1 MTATTPPSPER
12 ADLAVRF
19 RRITRYPSLVVG
31 LILFSPILLGSIVVP
46 FLSPHGPTE
55 TVAGRQLLPPNSDHL
70 FGTDLYGMDIMTR
83 IFAGG
88 RYDLFVAVVAAVV
101 GMTIGVI
108 IGGFSGYVGGR
119 TDELVSRVIEALQ
132 AFPAFIIALAVVSV
146 LGHSILVLTGVI
158 SLVQLTYYVR
168 TMRAQAFSIRERAFV
183 ESARA
188 IGLRTP
194 AIVFRHIIP
203 NGVRPL
209 IIQLMV
215 NVGGAILL
223 ISLLG
228 FLGLGA
234 QVPTPEWGS
243 MISIGLESAVTGEWW
258 VWLFPGSA
266 IIITVISL
274 NLIGDGLRDVLDP
287 RQGG

>member
-1 MTATTPPSPER
+1 M
-12 ADLAVRF
+12 
-19 RRITRYPSLVVG
+19 
-31 LILFSPILLGSIVVP
+31 P
-46 FLSPHGPTE
+46 FISPHGATE
-55 TVAGRQLLPPNSDHL
+55 TVAGRQLLPPNSEHL

-88 RYDLFVAVVAAVV
+88 RYDLFVAIVAAAI
-101 GMTIGVI
+101 GMSVGVI

-119 TDELVSRVIEALQ
+119 VDEFISRVIEALQ
-132 AFPAFIIALAVVSV
+132 SFPPFIIALAVVSV
-146 LGHSILVLTGVI
+146 LGHSVVVLTGVI

-168 TMRAQAFSIRERAFV
+168 TMRAQGLLHPGTGLV

-194 AIVFRHIIP
+194 AIVLRHIIP

-209 IIQLMV
+209 IIQLMI

-266 IIITVISL
+266 IILTVVSL

>member
-1 MTATTPPSPER
+1 MTVAARTEER
-12 ADLAVRF
+12 ASLAVRF
-19 RRITRYPSLVVG
+19 RRIRRYPSLVVG
-31 LILFSPILLGSIVVP
+31 VIIFSPILLGSIIVP
-46 FLSPHGPTE
+46 FISPHGATE
-55 TVAGRQLLPPNSDHL
+55 TVAGRQLLPPNSEHL

-88 RYDLFVAVVAAVV
+88 RYDLFVAIVAAAI
-101 GMTIGVI
+101 GMSIGVI

-119 TDELVSRVIEALQ
+119 VDEFISRVIEALQ
-132 AFPAFIIALAVVSV
+132 AFPPFIIALAVVSV
-146 LGHSILVLTGVI
+146 LGHSVVVLTGVI

-194 AIVFRHIIP
+194 AIVLRHIIP

-209 IIQLMV
+209 IIQLMI

-266 IIITVISL
+266 IILTVVSL

>member
-1 MTATTPPSPER
+1 MTVAARTEER
-12 ADLAVRF
+12 ASLAVRF
-19 RRITRYPSLVVG
+19 RRIRRYPSLVVG
-31 LILFSPILLGSIVVP
+31 VLIFSPILLGSIIVP
-46 FLSPHGPTE
+46 FISPHGATE
-55 TVAGRQLLPPNSDHL
+55 TVAGRQLLPPNSEHL

-88 RYDLFVAVVAAVV
+88 RYDLFVAIVAAAI
-101 GMTIGVI
+101 GMSIGVI

-119 TDELVSRVIEALQ
+119 VDEFISRVIEALQ
-132 AFPAFIIALAVVSV
+132 SFPPFIIALAVVSV
-146 LGHSILVLTGVI
+146 LGHSVVVLTGVI

-194 AIVFRHIIP
+194 AIVLRHIIP

-209 IIQLMV
+209 IIQLMI

-266 IIITVISL
+266 IILTVVSL

>member
-1 MTATTPPSPER
+1 MTATASAQER
-12 ADLAVRF
+12 TGPAVRLK
-19 RRITRYPSLVVG
+19 RVWRYPSLVVG
-31 LILFSPILLGSIVVP
+31 LVLFSPIVLGSIIVP
-46 FLSPHGPTE
+46 FISPHGPTE
-55 TVAGRQLLPPNSDHL
+55 SVAGRQLLPPSSEHL
-70 FGTDLYGMDIMTR
+70 FGTDLFGMDIFTR
-83 IFAGG
+83 VFAGG
-88 RYDLFVAVVAAVV
+88 RYDLGVAFIAALI
-101 GMTIGVI
+101 GMSVGVI
-108 IGGFSGYVGGR
+108 IGGFSGYIGGR
-119 TDELVSRVIEALQ
+119 VDELVSRVIEALQ
-132 AFPAFIIALAVVSV
+132 AFPPFIIALAFVAV
-146 LGHSILVLTGVI
+146 LGNSVPVLTGVI
-158 SLVQLTYYVR
+158 ALIQLTYYVR

-209 IIQLMV
+209 IIQLMI
-215 NVGGAILL
+215 NVGGAILI

-243 MISIGLESAVTGEWW
+243 MISIGFETVVTGEWW
-258 VWLFPGSA
+258 VWAFPGA
-266 IIITVISL
+266 GVIITVISL

>member
-1 MTATTPPSPER
+1 MTVAARTEER
-12 ADLAVRF
+12 ASLAVRL
-19 RRITRYPSLVVG
+19 RRIRRYPSLVVG
-31 LILFSPILLGSIVVP
+31 VIIFSPILLGSIIVP
-46 FLSPHGPTE
+46 FISPHGATE
-55 TVAGRQLLPPNSDHL
+55 TVAGRQLRPPNSEHL

-88 RYDLFVAVVAAVV
+88 RYDLFVAIVAAAI
-101 GMTIGVI
+101 GMSVGVI

-119 TDELVSRVIEALQ
+119 VDEFISRVIEALQ
-132 AFPAFIIALAVVSV
+132 AFPPFIIALAVVSV
-146 LGHSILVLTGVI
+146 LGHSVVVLTGVI

-194 AIVFRHIIP
+194 AIVLRHIIP

-209 IIQLMV
+209 IIQLMI

-266 IIITVISL
+266 IILTVVSL

>member
-1 MTATTPPSPER
+1 MTVTAAAQER
-12 ADLAVRF
+12 TGLTVRLK
-19 RRITRYPSLVVG
+19 RIWRYPSLVVG
-31 LILFSPILLGSIVVP
+31 LVMFSPILLGSIIVP
-46 FLSPHGPTE
+46 EVSPYGPTE
-55 TVAGRQLLPPNSDHL
+55 SVAGRQLLPPGSEYL
-70 FGTDLYGMDIMTR
+70 FGTDLFGMDIFTR
-83 IFAGG
+83 VFAAG
-88 RYDLFVAVVAAVV
+88 RYDLGVAFTAAVI
-101 GMTIGVI
+101 GMSVGVI
-108 IGGFSGYVGGR
+108 IGGFSGYIGGR
-119 TDELVSRVIEALQ
+119 VDELVSRVVEALQ
-132 AFPAFIIALAVVSV
+132 AFPPFIIALAVVWV
-146 LGHSILVLTGVI
+146 LGHSVVVMTGI
-158 SLVQLTYYVR
+158 IALIQLTYYVR

-209 IIQLMV
+209 VIQLMI

-243 MISIGLESAVTGEWW
+243 MISIGFETVVTGEWW
-258 VWLFPGSA
+258 VWAFPGSA
-266 IIITVISL
+266 IILTVISL

>member
-1 MTATTPPSPER
+1 MTVTAAAQER
-12 ADLAVRF
+12 TGLTVRLK
-19 RRITRYPSLVVG
+19 RIWRYPSLVVG
-31 LILFSPILLGSIVVP
+31 LVMFSPILLGSIIVP
-46 FLSPHGPTE
+46 EVSPYGPTE
-55 TVAGRQLLPPNSDHL
+55 SVAGRQLLPPGSEHL
-70 FGTDLYGMDIMTR
+70 FGTDLFGMDIFTR
-83 IFAGG
+83 VFAAG
-88 RYDLFVAVVAAVV
+88 RYDLGVAFTAAVI
-101 GMTIGVI
+101 GMSVGVI
-108 IGGFSGYVGGR
+108 IGGFSGYIGGR
-119 TDELVSRVIEALQ
+119 VDELVSRVVEALQ
-132 AFPAFIIALAVVSV
+132 AFPPFIIALAVVWV
-146 LGHSILVLTGVI
+146 LGHSVVVMTGI
-158 SLVQLTYYVR
+158 IALIQLTYYVR

-209 IIQLMV
+209 VIQLMI

-243 MISIGLESAVTGEWW
+243 MISIGFETVVTGEWW
-258 VWLFPGSA
+258 VWAFPGSA
-266 IIITVISL
+266 IILTVISL

>member
-1 MTATTPPSPER
+1 MTVAARTEER
-12 ADLAVRF
+12 ASLAVRL
-19 RRITRYPSLVVG
+19 RRIRRYPSLVVG
-31 LILFSPILLGSIVVP
+31 VIIFSPILLGSIIVP
-46 FLSPHGPTE
+46 FISPHGATE
-55 TVAGRQLLPPNSDHL
+55 TVAGRQLLPPNSEHL

-88 RYDLFVAVVAAVV
+88 RYDLFVAIVAAAI
-101 GMTIGVI
+101 GMSVGVI
-108 IGGFSGYVGGR
+108 IGGFSGYVGR
-119 TDELVSRVIEALQ
+119 RVDEFISRVIEALQ
-132 AFPAFIIALAVVSV
+132 SFPPFIIALAVVSV
-146 LGHSILVLTGVI
+146 LGHSVVVLTGVI

-194 AIVFRHIIP
+194 AIVLRHIIP

-209 IIQLMV
+209 IIQLMI

-266 IIITVISL
+266 IILTVVSL

>member
-1 MTATTPPSPER
+1 MTAMGTPRER
-12 ADLAVRF
+12 TGLTVRLK
-19 RRITRYPSLVVG
+19 RIRQYPSLVVG
-31 LILFSPILLGSIVVP
+31 LVMFSPILLGSVIVP
-46 FLSPHGPTE
+46 FISPHGPTE
-55 TVAGRQLLPPNSDHL
+55 SVAGRQLLPPNSEHL
-70 FGTDLYGMDIMTR
+70 FGTDLFGMDIFTR
-83 IFAGG
+83 VFAAG
-88 RYDLFVAVVAAVV
+88 RYDLGVAFTAAGI
-101 GMTIGVI
+101 GMSVGVI
-108 IGGFSGYVGGR
+108 IGGFSGYIGGR
-119 TDELVSRVIEALQ
+119 IDEFVSRVIEALQ
-132 AFPAFIIALAVVSV
+132 AFPPFIIALAVVWV
-146 LGHSILVLTGVI
+146 LGHSVAVLTGVI
-158 SLVQLTYYVR
+158 ALIQLTYYVR

-209 IIQLMV
+209 IIQLMI
-215 NVGGAILL
+215 NVGGAILI

-243 MISIGLESAVTGEWW
+243 MISIGFETVVTGEWW
-258 VWLFPGSA
+258 VWAFPGSA
-266 IIITVISL
+266 VIITVISL

>member
-1 MTATTPPSPER
+1 MTVAARTEER
-12 ADLAVRF
+12 ASLAVRL
-19 RRITRYPSLVVG
+19 RRIRRYPSLVVG
-31 LILFSPILLGSIVVP
+31 VIIFSPILLGSIIVP
-46 FLSPHGPTE
+46 FISPHGATE
-55 TVAGRQLLPPNSDHL
+55 TVAGRQLLPPNSEHL

-88 RYDLFVAVVAAVV
+88 RYDLFVAIVAAAI
-101 GMTIGVI
+101 GMSIGVI

-119 TDELVSRVIEALQ
+119 VDEFISRVIEALQ
-132 AFPAFIIALAVVSV
+132 AFPPFIIALAVVSV
-146 LGHSILVLTGVI
+146 LGHSVVVLTGVI

-194 AIVFRHIIP
+194 AIVLRHIIP

-209 IIQLMV
+209 IIQLMI

-266 IIITVISL
+266 IILTVVSL

>member
-1 MTATTPPSPER
+1 MTVTAAAQER
-12 ADLAVRF
+12 TGLTVRLK
-19 RRITRYPSLVVG
+19 RIWRYPSLVVG
-31 LILFSPILLGSIVVP
+31 LVMFSPILLGSIIVP
-46 FLSPHGPTE
+46 EVSPHGPTE
-55 TVAGRQLLPPNSDHL
+55 SVAGRQLLPPGSEHL
-70 FGTDLYGMDIMTR
+70 FGTDLFGMDIFTR
-83 IFAGG
+83 VFAAG
-88 RYDLFVAVVAAVV
+88 RYDLGVAFTAAVI
-101 GMTIGVI
+101 GMSVGVI
-108 IGGFSGYVGGR
+108 IGGFSGYIGGR
-119 TDELVSRVIEALQ
+119 VDELVSRVVEALQ
-132 AFPAFIIALAVVSV
+132 AFPPFIIALAVVWV
-146 LGHSILVLTGVI
+146 LGHSVVVMTGI
-158 SLVQLTYYVR
+158 IALIQLTYYVR

-209 IIQLMV
+209 VIQLMI

-243 MISIGLESAVTGEWW
+243 MISIGFETVVTGEWW
-258 VWLFPGSA
+258 VWAFPGAA

>member
-1 MTATTPPSPER
+1 MTVAARTEER
-12 ADLAVRF
+12 ASFAVRF
-19 RRITRYPSLVVG
+19 RRIRRYPSLVVG
-31 LILFSPILLGSIVVP
+31 VIIFSPILLGSIIVP
-46 FLSPHGPTE
+46 FISPHGATE
-55 TVAGRQLLPPNSDHL
+55 TVAGRQLLPPNSEHL

-88 RYDLFVAVVAAVV
+88 RYDLFVAIVAAAI
-101 GMTIGVI
+101 GMSVGVI

-119 TDELVSRVIEALQ
+119 VDEFISRVIEALQ
-132 AFPAFIIALAVVSV
+132 SFPPFIIALAVVSV
-146 LGHSILVLTGVI
+146 LGHSVVVLTGVI

-194 AIVFRHIIP
+194 AIVLRHIIP

-209 IIQLMV
+209 IIQLMI

-266 IIITVISL
+266 IILTVVSL

>member
-1 MTATTPPSPER
+1 MTVTASARER
-12 ADLAVRF
+12 TDLAVRLK
-19 RRITRYPSLVVG
+19 RMWRYPSLVVG
-31 LILFSPILLGSIVVP
+31 LVLFSPILLGSIIVP
-46 FLSPHGPTE
+46 FISPHGPIE
-55 TVAGRQLLPPNSDHL
+55 SVAGRQLLPPNSEHL
-70 FGTDLYGMDIMTR
+70 FGTDLFGMDIFTR
-83 IFAGG
+83 VFAAG
-88 RYDLFVAVVAAVV
+88 RYDLGVAFIAALI
-101 GMTIGVI
+101 GMSVGVI

-119 TDELVSRVIEALQ
+119 IDEFVSRVIEALQ
-132 AFPAFIIALAVVSV
+132 AFPPFIIALAFVAV
-146 LGHSILVLTGVI
+146 LGNSVVVLTGVI
-158 SLVQLTYYVR
+158 ALIQLTYYVR

-209 IIQLMV
+209 IIQLMI
-215 NVGGAILL
+215 NVGGAILI

-243 MISIGLESAVTGEWW
+243 MISIGFETVVTGEWW
-258 VWLFPGSA
+258 VWAFPGA
-266 IIITVISL
+266 AVIITVISL

>member
-1 MTATTPPSPER
+1 MTAPGATQER
-12 ADLAVRF
+12 TRFAVRLK
-19 RRITRYPSLVVG
+19 RLRRYPSLVVG
-31 LILFSPILLGSIVVP
+31 LALFSPILLGSIIVP
-46 FLSPHGPTE
+46 FVSPHGPTE
-55 TVAGRQLLPPNSDHL
+55 SVAGRQLLPPNSGHL
-70 FGTDLYGMDIMTR
+70 FGTDLFGMDIFTR
-83 IFAGG
+83 VFAAG
-88 RYDLFVAVVAAVV
+88 RYDLGVAFTAALI
-101 GMTIGVI
+101 GMSVGVI
-108 IGGFSGYVGGR
+108 IGGFSGYIGGR
-119 TDELVSRVIEALQ
+119 IDEFVSRVIEALQ
-132 AFPAFIIALAVVSV
+132 AFPPFIIALAFVAV
-146 LGHSILVLTGVI
+146 LGNSVVVLTGVI
-158 SLVQLTYYVR
+158 ALIQLTYYVR

-209 IIQLMV
+209 IIQLMI
-215 NVGGAILL
+215 NVGGAILI

-243 MISIGLESAVTGEWW
+243 MISIGFETVVTGEWW
-258 VWLFPGSA
+258 VWAFPGA
-266 IIITVISL
+266 AVIITVISL

>member
-1 MTATTPPSPER
+1 MTVAARTEER
-12 ADLAVRF
+12 ASFAVRF
-19 RRITRYPSLVVG
+19 RRIRRYPSLVVG
-31 LILFSPILLGSIVVP
+31 VIIFSPILLGSIIVP
-46 FLSPHGPTE
+46 FISPHGATE
-55 TVAGRQLLPPNSDHL
+55 TVAGRQLLPPNSEHL

-88 RYDLFVAVVAAVV
+88 RYDLFVAIVAAAI
-101 GMTIGVI
+101 GMSIGVI

-119 TDELVSRVIEALQ
+119 VDEFISRVIEALQ
-132 AFPAFIIALAVVSV
+132 SFPPFIIALAVVSV
-146 LGHSILVLTGVI
+146 LGHSVVVLTGVI

-194 AIVFRHIIP
+194 AIVLRHIIP

-209 IIQLMV
+209 IIQLMI

-266 IIITVISL
+266 IILTVVSL

>member
-1 MTATTPPSPER
+1 MTTNAPTQER
-12 ADLAVRF
+12 AGLAVRL
-19 RRITRYPSLVVG
+19 RRLKRYPSLVVG
-31 LILFSPILLGSIVVP
+31 LIMFAPILLGSIIVP
-46 FLSPHGPTE
+46 FISPHGPTE
-55 TVAGRQLLPPNSDHL
+55 TVAGRQLLPPNSVHL

-88 RYDLFVAVVAAVV
+88 RYDLFVAVVAAVI
-101 GMTIGVI
+101 GMSIGVI

-132 AFPAFIIALAVVSV
+132 AFPAFIVALAVVSV

-188 IGLRTP
+188 MGLRTP

-209 IIQLMV
+209 IIQLMI

-243 MISIGLESAVTGEWW
+243 MISVGLESAITGEWW
-258 VWLFPGSA
+258 VWFFPGSA

>member
-1 MTATTPPSPER
+1 MTAIGATRER
-12 ADLAVRF
+12 TGLAVRL
-19 RRITRYPSLVVG
+19 RRIWRYPSLVVG
-31 LILFSPILLGSIVVP
+31 LVMFSPILLGSIVVP
-46 FLSPHGPTE
+46 FISPHGPTE
-55 TVAGRQLLPPNSDHL
+55 SVAGRQLLPPSSEHL
-70 FGTDLYGMDIMTR
+70 FGTDLFGMDIMTR

-88 RYDLFVAVVAAVV
+88 RYDLGVAMVAAVI
-101 GMTIGVI
+101 GMSLGVI
-108 IGGFSGYVGGR
+108 IGGFSGYIGGR
-119 TDELVSRVIEALQ
+119 FDELVSRVIEALQ
-132 AFPAFIIALAVVSV
+132 SFPPFIIALAVVSV
-146 LGHSILVLTGVI
+146 LGNSLVVLTGVI
-158 SLVQLTYYVR
+158 ALIQLTYYVR

-209 IIQLMV
+209 IIQLMI
-215 NVGGAILL
+215 NVGGAILI

-243 MISIGLESAVTGEWW
+243 MISIGLETAITGEWW
-258 VWLFPGSA
+258 VWTFPGSA

>member
-1 MTATTPPSPER
+1 MTVAARTEER
-12 ADLAVRF
+12 ASLAVRF
-19 RRITRYPSLVVG
+19 RRIRRYPSLVVG
-31 LILFSPILLGSIVVP
+31 VIIFSPILLGSIIVP
-46 FLSPHGPTE
+46 FISPHGATE
-55 TVAGRQLLPPNSDHL
+55 TVAGRQLLPPNSEHL

-88 RYDLFVAVVAAVV
+88 RYDLFVAIVAAAI
-101 GMTIGVI
+101 GMSVGVI

-119 TDELVSRVIEALQ
+119 VDEFISRVIEALQ
-132 AFPAFIIALAVVSV
+132 SFPPFIIALAVVSV
-146 LGHSILVLTGVI
+146 LGHSVVVLTGVI

-194 AIVFRHIIP
+194 AIVLRHIIP

-209 IIQLMV
+209 IIQLMI

-266 IIITVISL
+266 IILTVVSL

>member
-1 MTATTPPSPER
+1 MTVAARTEER
-12 ADLAVRF
+12 ASLAVRL
-19 RRITRYPSLVVG
+19 RRIRRYPSLVVG
-31 LILFSPILLGSIVVP
+31 VLIFSPILLGSIIVP
-46 FLSPHGPTE
+46 FISPHGATE
-55 TVAGRQLLPPNSDHL
+55 TVAGRQLLPPNSEHL

-88 RYDLFVAVVAAVV
+88 RYDLFVAIVAAAI
-101 GMTIGVI
+101 GMSIGVI

-119 TDELVSRVIEALQ
+119 VDEFISRVIEALQ
-132 AFPAFIIALAVVSV
+132 SFPPFIIALAVVSV
-146 LGHSILVLTGVI
+146 LGHSVVVLTGVI

-194 AIVFRHIIP
+194 AIVLRHIIP

-209 IIQLMV
+209 IIQLMI

-266 IIITVISL
+266 IILTVVSL